1 MSPTKK
7 SRPVFYNILMEKGF
21 FPDSN
26 KIIKYQESQN
36 YWIFK
41 TGKKIYKVKKTENTK
56 SAVSLEEVFCKEIV
70 GLIQQH
76 SPGLEP
82 ELVTLI
88 QQADSFYFTDQP
100 NTTSELMFHAIKMN
114 QLPERCFLDIII
126 NKEKL
131 TESILD
137 PVCNYLYNFH
147 QNTQISDS
155 KDQGTPDSLNLRL
168 QDLIYQSKKYLN
180 ITITQTM
187 IDLILRP
194 LEKYLSDNRKLF
206 LRRIKKQAIKKVH
219 GCFIPRKINI
229 NKDEVMVL
237 AKTSDPLRN
246 CYFDVASDLSD
257 LTVQLR
263 NADLN
268 DLSDYFVTKYC
279 KLSNDREVKQVL
291 PVYQALK
298 CLTLGL
304 ENSIAMQQ
312 TTKNEETIKQ
322 TATKYYEHAI
332 DVVNQL

>member
-1 MSPTKK
+1 
-7 SRPVFYNILMEKGF
+7 MEKGF